1 MNTIINIENEISSL
15 ASSIKRNMV
24 DPAEQRLE
32 EMQIRLFETERS
44 IVFLTR
50 AFFAASVIFA
60 VTMGTMLYYVATK

>member
-1 MNTIINIENEISSL
+1 MNTLLNIEKEISSL

-24 DPAEQRLE
+24 DPAEQRME
-32 EMQIRLFETERS
+32 EIQIRLLETERS

-60 VTMGTMLYYVATK
+60 ATMGTMLYYMATK

>member
-1 MNTIINIENEISSL
+1 MKTMISIENEISSL

-32 EMQIRLFETERS
+32 EIQIRLLETEKA

-50 AFFAASVIFA
+50 AFFTASVIFA
-60 VTMGTMLYYVATK
+60 ATMGTMLYYISTK